1 MKKDNNKIKKIG
13 AWIAIIILLLAC
25 CMPMIF
31 AFGNGEDSQVYFK
44 ASLAVAIMVPIMAY
58 AIWIVYKLLNRN
70 KKVVDSDMEN
80 IIFDV
85 GQVLVKYDWETYL
98 DSFGFPKEERDKIA
112 EVVFQSNTWNERD
125 RSSETEQ
132 YYVDQMVK
140 AAPEYEKDIR
150 EVMRRSD
157 ETIEKTDYAETWVR
171 YLKDKGYDDDLLK
184 ESGLFTYER
193 GINDK
198 FWNRVMF
205 PIMDINN
212 KVIGF
217 GGRVMGDAKPK
228 YLNSPETK
236 LFDKSR
242 NLYGLNIARTARKNN
257 LIICEGYMDV
267 ISMHQA
273 GFNQAVASLGTALT
287 PGQARLMKRYT
298 DQVLITYDSDEAGT
312 KAAMRAIP
320 ILKEAGLSTK
330 VINMQPYKDPDE
342 FIKALGAEAFQERI
356 DNASNSFM
364 YEIGVIEKKY
374 DRSDPES
381 STEFEREVAR
391 KLTGFSQKL
400 ERDNYLNAV
409 CRKFNIQMDGMR
421 ELVASYGNQSGILER
436 KDERSRVSMQ
446 QTAKKKRD
454 SGVRQAEKILL
465 TWMIDDGEIFKK
477 VKEYIEPSDFIDPLL
492 RDVADKLYSQ
502 FDEGY
507 VNPASIINTYATD
520 EEHNEVAALFSADL
534 NDDLNKNER
543 EKALND
549 TVIKVKSN
557 SLEHALNNTSD
568 GHQMQELLMQQ
579 MKLKNIYIHI

>member
-1 MKKDNNKIKKIG
+1 
-13 AWIAIIILLLAC
+13 
-25 CMPMIF
+25 
-31 AFGNGEDSQVYFK
+31 
-44 ASLAVAIMVPIMAY
+44 
-58 AIWIVYKLLNRN
+58 
-70 KKVVDSDMEN
+70 
-80 IIFDV
+80 
-85 GQVLVKYDWETYL
+85 
-98 DSFGFPKEERDKIA
+98 
-112 EVVFQSNTWNERD
+112 
-125 RSSETEQ
+125 
-132 YYVDQMVK
+132 
-140 AAPEYEKDIR
+140 
-150 EVMRRSD
+150 
-157 ETIEKTDYAETWVR
+157 
-171 YLKDKGYDDDLLK
+171 
-184 ESGLFTYER
+184 
-193 GINDK
+193 
-198 FWNRVMF
+198 MF

-436 KDERSRVSMQ
+436 KDERPRVSMQ

-568 GHQMQELLMQQ
+568 GHRMQELLMQQ